1 MRFSSTAV
9 LALVAPVA
17 NAFAP
22 IQRQSSAP
30 RTILR
35 KVEYD
40 LDLGIEELPKK
51 GGKKIAP
58 ASAPAPPLASEPV
71 PAPKPKKKSA
81 SKKVVE
87 VVPQP
92 APAPVEKKKREKKVK
107 TKSPPPAPP
116 PPPVKKEKKTVASAS
131 AFTKVGGVA
140 LGAAPL
146 VLAPVVLL
154 GAGRSV
160 LQGTKE
166 RREKIQKEID
176 AVEKAKRKKQIQA
189 EVDGGDLVKAVGF
202 LGAAVVSLVLIIANP
217 MAMVNDQSIKL
228 PSISIPSFSSSAT
241 NTPKDAN
248 SPPTAIKINK
258 KQVTAQRKAELKLG
272 YDLSLDA
279 EVKKDAKVAKK
290 AVKEEKSLEAQA
302 KKGEAEAGKA
312 AEKEDKAISDETK
325 VSVCIYRESI

>member
-1 MRFSSTAV
+1 
-9 LALVAPVA
+9 
-17 NAFAP
+17 
-22 IQRQSSAP
+22 
-30 RTILR
+30 
-35 KVEYD
+35 
-40 LDLGIEELPKK
+40 
-51 GGKKIAP
+51 
-58 ASAPAPPLASEPV
+58 
-71 PAPKPKKKSA
+71 
-81 SKKVVE
+81 
-87 VVPQP
+87 
-92 APAPVEKKKREKKVK
+92 
-107 TKSPPPAPP
+107 
-116 PPPVKKEKKTVASAS
+116 
-131 AFTKVGGVA
+131 
-140 LGAAPL
+140 
-146 VLAPVVLL
+146 
-154 GAGRSV
+154 
-160 LQGTKE
+160 
-166 RREKIQKEID
+166 
-176 AVEKAKRKKQIQA
+176 
-189 EVDGGDLVKAVGF
+189 
-202 LGAAVVSLVLIIANP
+202 